1 MPELIHSMAFLL
13 TISFS
18 LCKVGG
24 LRLADMCFPLSLMI
38 VKMICTIF
46 LYCKAFVPKLP
57 YRFLAGM
64 IARFMLKNFLL
75 RQKRIN

>member
-13 TISFS
+13 TISFLFARS
-18 LCKVGG
+18 EVYVWLTC
-24 LRLADMCFPLSLMI
+24 ASPLSLMI